1 MKRIAA
7 LLTVLCLTACCGLF
21 PAAAEEIRTEGDP
34 WINSDIF
41 GMWPSERP
49 APEEQYTLY
58 VNFDFY
64 REAPALG
71 NSAGMTNCFTRT
83 NDMIRKQQLELC
95 TDPKYTDAESECMR
109 ILYGFYTDRETIG
122 KDGFAS
128 LMGYADRIKAAGS
141 LEDLTALMR
150 EEGLLFGSPFF
161 YYGVSKAQDSD
172 TEQYVLSINRSY
184 ALGSPMPEDEEKEA
198 AVQKLVRMQY
208 SEAEARQLVE
218 KMFAMDNFF
227 PAEYVKSEHEVELEE
242 KLALTLAEIREVCP
256 PLAAMLEGQGLMKE
270 DAGTEAVY
278 QAMFMDL
285 IAFRE
290 FCTEEN
296 LDVLKAVIC
305 LSMYSAAETRLGHAA
320 FPEVAEN
327 QDPYAC
333 FAFFPRDLVAKAY
346 VRYFIPEER
355 IADCYQLVED
365 LKEAMK
371 ARIEQST
378 WASPETKA
386 KAYEKL
392 DKMVMASMLDPVEYD
407 FEALRTALRSCRSLM
422 EAVIQ
427 ETLFSRKCMMQYA
440 GMEAFR
446 GNRRMTNESAFGE
459 GGKYYPWENAIYI
472 AVSSLTGETWN
483 EPSRENFLATI
494 GTQIGHELSHGFD
507 TYGMTYDAEGAQN
520 PIGTEADMQTY
531 MERANAVADRAG
543 RIKLLDDLNVQGNQ
557 QITEIIADTEGFRLA
572 LDLAK
577 KEESFD
583 YDAFFRAYARYN
595 NWYYSDR
602 ETYRRMF
609 TIEVHPAPV
618 FRVNFTVQL
627 TDEFY
632 ETYPSV
638 TEGTPMYL
646 PPEERELVW

>member
-1 MKRIAA
+1 MKRAAA
-7 LLTVLCLTACCGLF
+7 LLITLCLIACCGGV
-21 PAAAEEIRTEGDP
+21 PAAAEEFHTEGDP
-34 WINSDIF
+34 WINSDVF

-64 REAPALG
+64 RNAPATG
-71 NSAGMTNCFTRT
+71 DAATASNYTRT
-83 NDMIRKQQLELC
+83 TEMIRKQKLELC
-95 TDPKYTDAESECMR
+95 TDPEYTDAESECMR

-150 EEGLLFGSPFF
+150 EGGFLFGTPFF
-161 YYGVSKAQDSD
+161 YYGVGKAQDGD
-172 TEQYVLSINRSY
+172 TEQYVLSVSRSY

-198 AVQKLVRMQY
+198 ALQRLVRMQY
-208 SEAEARQLVE
+208 SEAEARTLVE
-218 KMFAMDNFF
+218 KMFALDSFF
-227 PAEYVKSEHEVELEE
+227 PAEYVWTEREGELQE
-242 KLALTLAEIREVCP
+242 KPALTPAEIREVCP

-270 DAGTEAVY
+270 DAGTKAIY
-278 QAMFMDL
+278 QAMLMDL
-285 IAFRE
+285 VAFRE
-290 FCTEEN
+290 SWTAEN

-305 LSMYSAAETRLGHAA
+305 LSMYSAAETHLGHAA
-320 FPEVAEN
+320 FPEAAEN
-327 QDPYAC
+327 QDPLTC
-333 FAFFPRDLVAKAY
+333 LAFFPSDLVAKAY
-346 VRYFIPEER
+346 MNHFIQEER
-355 IADCYQLVED
+355 ITECYQLVED
-365 LKEAMK
+365 LKEAMR

-407 FEALRTALRSCRSLM
+407 FEALRTALRSCHSLL

-440 GMEAFR
+440 GMETFR
-446 GNRRMTNESAFGE
+446 GNRRMVTESSFGD

-472 AVSSLTGETWN
+472 PVSALTGEVYDGT
-483 EPSRENFLATI
+483 SRETVLATL
-494 GTQIGHELSHGFD
+494 GAHIGHELSHGFD
-507 TYGMTYDAEGAQN
+507 TYGMTYDAEGTQN
-520 PIGTEADMQTY
+520 PIVTEADMQAY

-543 RIKLLDDLNVQGNQ
+543 RVKLLDDLNVPGQQ
-557 QITEIIADTEGFRLA
+557 QITEIIADTEGLRLA

-577 KEESFD
+577 KEENFD
-583 YDAFFRAYARYN
+583 YDAFFRAYARFY

-602 ETYRRMF
+602 ETYLRQF
-609 TIEVHPAPV
+609 TMDTHPAPM

-627 TDEFY
+627 MDEFY

-638 TEGTPMYL
+638 TEGMPMYL

>member
-1 MKRIAA
+1 MKRAAA
-7 LLTVLCLTACCGLF
+7 LLITLCLIACCGGV
-21 PAAAEEIRTEGDP
+21 PAAAEEFHTEGDP
-34 WINSDIF
+34 WINSDVF

-64 REAPALG
+64 RDAPALD
-71 NSAGMTNCFTRT
+71 NSAGMTSCHTRT
-83 NDMIRKQQLELC
+83 NEMIRKQQLELC
-95 TDPKYTDAESECMR
+95 TDPEYTDAESECMR

-128 LMGYADRIKAAGS
+128 LMMYVDRIKAAGN
-141 LEDLTALMR
+141 LEDLTVLMR
-150 EEGLLFGSPFF
+150 EGGLLFGTPFF
-161 YYGVSKAQDSD
+161 YYGLSKAQDCD
-172 TEQYVLSINRSY
+172 NQQYVLQVSRSY
-184 ALGSPMPEDEEKEA
+184 ALGSPMPTDEEKESA
-198 AVQKLVRMQY
+198 LQKLVRMQY
-208 SEAEARQLVE
+208 SETEAKLLVD
-218 KMFAMDNFF
+218 KMLALDNFF
-227 PAEYVKSEHEVELEE
+227 LAEYVETEREGELQE
-242 KLALTLAEIREVCP
+242 KPALTPAEIREVCP
-256 PLAAMLEGQGLMKE
+256 PLAAILEGQGLMKE
-270 DAGTEAVY
+270 NTETEAVY

-290 FCTEEN
+290 SFTEEN

-305 LSMYSAAETRLGHAA
+305 LSMYSAAETHLGHAA
-320 FPEVAEN
+320 FPEAAES

-333 FAFFPRDLVAKAY
+333 FAFFPIDLAAKAY
-346 VRYFIPEER
+346 MNHFIPEER
-355 IADCYQLVED
+355 ISECYRLVED
-365 LKEAMK
+365 LKEAMR

-386 KAYEKL
+386 KTYEKL
-392 DKMVMASMLDPVEYD
+392 DKMVMATMLDPVEYD
-407 FEALRTALRSCRSLM
+407 FEALRTALRSCHSLL

-446 GNRRMTNESAFGE
+446 GNRRMTTESPFAE
-459 GGKYYPWENAIYI
+459 GGKYYPWENVLYI
-472 AVSSLTGETWN
+472 PVSALTGENWDD
-483 EPSRENFLATI
+483 PSRESILAAL
-494 GTQIGHELSHGFD
+494 GTHLGHEISHGFD
-507 TYGMTYDAEGAQN
+507 TYGMTYDAEGTQN

-557 QITEIIADTEGFRLA
+557 QITEIIADTEGLRLA

-577 KEESFD
+577 KEENFD
-583 YDAFFRAYARYN
+583 YDAFFRAYARYW
-595 NWYYSDR
+595 NWYYSNR
-602 ETYRRMF
+602 ETYLRTF
-609 TIEVHPAPV
+609 STDVHPAPM

-632 ETYPSV
+632 ETYSSV